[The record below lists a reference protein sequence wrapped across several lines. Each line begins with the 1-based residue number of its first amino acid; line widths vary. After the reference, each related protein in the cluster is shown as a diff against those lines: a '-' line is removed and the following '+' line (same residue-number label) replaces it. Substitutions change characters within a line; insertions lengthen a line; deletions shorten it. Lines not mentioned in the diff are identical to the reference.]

1 MHNNPG
7 ATVRIFPSGLVEAI
21 KYTGYQIVLNSTN
34 YPGSTEFIMFN
45 RPPSLM
51 QFNAGGTIALQRN
64 FNIQGHE
71 LRFIGSPTTI
81 SKSVVVQLSGA
92 NYASTNCTI
101 DENIEILKKEYI
113 LGKPFV
119 VFYYKESPIEHWL
132 NSPPSKLLI
141 FMKAIA
147 IPLIV
152 LIIGNVPLLFMDFLI
167 THSPNI

>member
-1 MHNNPG
+1 MLAANVG
-7 ATVRIFPSGLVEAI
+7 FLLLIQVIILMIICMWCFQRYAKRWGTALGRDSVEGS
-21 KYTGYQIVLNSTN
+21 YTRVDYI
-34 YPGSTEFIMFN
+34 
-45 RPPSLM
+45 
-51 QFNAGGTIALQRN
+51 AG
-64 FNIQGHE
+64 E
-71 LRFIGSPTTI
+71 
-81 SKSVVVQLSGA
+81 
-92 NYASTNCTI
+92 YASYVVSYLYTVNGKKYFGSISRPALSFGLRASI

-152 LIIGNVPLLFMDFLI
+152 LLLGNVPLLFMDFLI